1 MFYIESICFFYG
13 SSTTRFPV
21 LLAYSAY
28 REFRKP
34 VRLYVPCSGEFMSY
48 LHPFFFFVNDY
59 ADFFR
64 LDIIRLLCSD
74 ASIRN
79 DRLMQDINVS
89 QLKIDNQNVFQFANS
104 PERYLF
110 PLEIADELFCNYVAR
125 KYYSLFCDEVL
136 IPLEDNFPKNVSERN
151 RISSCRYDITN
162 CCLEDLKPEGK
173 RITYDRFRCKIRG
186 FVASFNYFV
195 DLCCSI
201 SCSLGKKVEKEK
213 FFLDDKKIESYCRD
227 YGDIQIYKIRKKIQ
241 EAIISSCAE
250 NVAKYFSFICIA
262 EEIIKIEG
270 ENLSADIAKE
280 IASVR
285 YEWELSTLSPIDG
298 AGLFIE
304 SSLCWIYSFYRD
316 ICRKHEI
323 LPFEESFFRGK
334 YPECMNDL
342 FKYRMPLKFYKNVYK
357 NLSNAEREEIH
368 SISFDAYLYDEGE
381 KILEKF
387 KGYEDNFD
395 EEEIDYDDIRQVFYC
410 FLIKGYFPSIFS
422 FDCFFDNENNIVMK
436 EIFFEDRKGRNFFD
450 FKSVGDFID
459 MYDFHEAF
467 EQSHRYEE
475 DIKNS
480 KESILLDKEAELM
493 RLVGSIKN
501 LIAEYANEK
510 YIPTCNITRLTQ
522 AILRLEKEI
531 REELKKNNG
540 MVTSTFFSKNKNILL
555 RMEEEN
561 RIAFLNYKNNFSDER
576 IFSNSIDKEDF
587 EDGINSKVAEIC
599 ENIPAYDEN
608 IFDSSGNEVSRM
620 MEVKKTGV
628 KKMIHEKY
636 LLDLR
641 QIRDFVDK
649 NFSNP
654 ELALLIIDAQRVL
667 DIATNGYQHDEC
679 LQSLFE
685 WFEKM
690 EPIVIDGI
698 EYFTHLNK
706 VPASYRVS

>member
-1 MFYIESICFFYG
+1 
-13 SSTTRFPV
+13 
-21 LLAYSAY
+21 
-28 REFRKP
+28 
-34 VRLYVPCSGEFMSY
+34 
-48 LHPFFFFVNDY
+48 
-59 ADFFR
+59 
-64 LDIIRLLCSD
+64 
-74 ASIRN
+74 
-79 DRLMQDINVS
+79 MQDINVS

-136 IPLEDNFPKNVSERN
+136 IPLGDDFSKCVLERN
-151 RISSCRYDITN
+151 RISSCRYDITS
-162 CCLEDLKPEGK
+162 CLEDLKPEGK
-173 RITYDRFRCKIRG
+173 RITDDRLRCKIRS
-186 FVASFNYFV
+186 FVSSFNYFV
-195 DLCCSI
+195 DLCCSV
-201 SCSLGKKVEKEK
+201 SCSLGKKVEKEN
-213 FFLDDKKIESYCRD
+213 FLLDDKKIESYCHD

-241 EAIISSCAE
+241 EDIISSCARD
-250 NVAKYFSFICIA
+250 VARYFSFICIA

-270 ENLSADIAKE
+270 ENLSVGMAKE

-395 EEEIDYDDIRQVFYC
+395 EEEIDYDDIKQVFYY
-410 FLIKGYFPSIFS
+410 FLVKGYYPPIFS
-422 FDCFFDNENNIVMK
+422 FDCFFDDRNSIITKEN
-436 EIFFEDRKGRNFFD
+436 FFEDRKGRNFLD
-450 FKSVGDFID
+450 FKGVGNFID
-459 MYDFHEAF
+459 VYDFDKAF

-475 DIKNS
+475 GIKDF
-480 KESILLDKEAELM
+480 KEPILLDKEAELV
-493 RLVGSIKN
+493 RLISSIKN

-510 YIPTCNITRLTQ
+510 YIPSCDITRLAQ
-522 AILRLEKEI
+522 AVLRLEEEVK
-531 REELKKNNG
+531 EELKKNNG
-540 MVTSTFFSKNKNILL
+540 MVTLPFFSKNKNILL

-561 RIAFLNYKNNFSDER
+561 RVAFLNYKNNFSDGKT
-576 IFSNSIDKEDF
+576 FLNSTNKEDF
-587 EDGINSKVAEIC
+587 EDDINSKVAEIC
-599 ENIPAYDEN
+599 ENIPTYDES

-628 KKMIHEKY
+628 KKIIHEKY

-641 QIRDFVDK
+641 RIRAFVDK

-654 ELALLIIDAQRVL
+654 ELALLITDAQRVL

-685 WFEKM
+685 WFEKI
-690 EPIVIDGI
+690 EPSVIDGI

-706 VPASYRVS
+706 VPASYKVS